1 MIIEVSECSELTLEQ
16 IKWLE
21 RELPKKI
28 TFTIF
33 QIVVAENSVNV

>member
-1 MIIEVSECSELTLEQ
+1 MIIDVSESSDLTLEQ

-21 RELPKKI
+21 RVTKKV

-33 QIVVAENSVNV
+33 QIVVAENIVNV